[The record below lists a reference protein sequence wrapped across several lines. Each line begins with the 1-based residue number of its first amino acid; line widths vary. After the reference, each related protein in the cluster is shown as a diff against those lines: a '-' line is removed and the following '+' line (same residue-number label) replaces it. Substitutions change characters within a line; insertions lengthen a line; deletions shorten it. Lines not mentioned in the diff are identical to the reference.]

1 MLRCWVVSKG
11 LLPLLFGRG
20 ELAALAKGWTTTVAV
35 LERAYKQYQGPQSPP
50 WSRFLII
57 PRHAYRDVFRSK
69 IFTAFFALSFIW
81 PLVCAILIYLHHNV
95 EAIAVLKINVRAL
108 LPIDAGF
115 FQTYVIV
122 QGTIGFFLAVLV
134 GPQQV
139 SRDLTNNA
147 LPLYLCRPF
156 TRSEY
161 VAGKMSIV
169 VILLSAITWAPGLIL
184 FLLQSYLEGWSWFT
198 DNIWMASAIFLG
210 SLVWIVLLALMSQA
224 ISAWVKWRLAA
235 RAALLGVF
243 FIPTIFAEVINE
255 IFQTR
260 WAHIFDLRALIGNV
274 WSGLFGT
281 FVRQVVEDREIRNG
295 RIVATAFRSEP
306 PLWASWFMLFLIC
319 AFCLWLLSRK
329 VRAYEVVK

>member
-1 MLRCWVVSKG
+1 M
-11 LLPLLFGRG
+11 
-20 ELAALAKGWTTTVAV
+20 AV
-35 LERAYKQYQGPQSPP
+35 LERAYKQYQGPQSPL

-69 IFTAFFALSFIW
+69 IFTGFFALSFIW

-95 EAIAVLKINVRAL
+95 EALAIMRINVREL

-115 FQTYVIV
+115 FQTYVAV
-122 QGTIGFFLAVLV
+122 QGTIGFFLVMLV
-134 GPQQV
+134 GPHQV

-161 VAGKMSIV
+161 VVGKMSIV
-169 VILLSAITWAPGLIL
+169 VILLSAITWVPGLIL
-184 FLLQSYLEGWSWFT
+184 FLLQAYLEGWQWFAANT
-198 DNIWMASAIFLG
+198 WMASAIFLG

-235 RAALLGVF
+235 RAALLAVF
-243 FIPTIFAEVINE
+243 FIPTIFAAVVNE

-260 WAHIFDLRALIGNV
+260 WGHIFDLQALIRNV

-281 FVRQVVEDREIRNG
+281 FVRQTGNVEEARNG
-295 RIVATAFRSEP
+295 RVIRLITMTEP
-306 PLWASWFMLFLIC
+306 PLWASWFVLFLIC

>member
-1 MLRCWVVSKG
+1 
-11 LLPLLFGRG
+11 
-20 ELAALAKGWTTTVAV
+20 
-35 LERAYKQYQGPQSPP
+35 
-50 WSRFLII
+50 
-57 PRHAYRDVFRSK
+57 VFRSK

-122 QGTIGFFLAVLV
+122 QGTIGFFLAMLV

-161 VAGKMSIV
+161 VVGKLSIV
-169 VILLSAITWAPGLIL
+169 VILLSAITWVPGLIL
-184 FLLQSYLEGWSWFT
+184 FLLQSYLEGWSWFAE
-198 DNIWMASAIFLG
+198 NSWMASAIFLG

-260 WAHIFDLRALIGNV
+260 WGHLFDLRALIGNV

-281 FVRQVVEDREIRNG
+281 FVRQAVEDREFRNG
-295 RIVATAFRSEP
+295 HIVAVAFRTEP

>member
-1 MLRCWVVSKG
+1 M
-11 LLPLLFGRG
+11 
-20 ELAALAKGWTTTVAV
+20 AV
-35 LERAYKQYQGPQSPP
+35 LERTYKQYQGVVSPE

-69 IFTAFFALSFIW
+69 LFTAFFALSYIW

-95 EAIAVLKINVRAL
+95 EALLMIKVNVRDL
-108 LPIDAGF
+108 LPIDAWF
-115 FQTYVIV
+115 FQVYVIV
-122 QGTIGFFLAVLV
+122 QGTISFFLAMLV

-156 TRSEY
+156 TRTEY
-161 VAGKMSIV
+161 VVGKMSIV
-169 VILLSAITWAPGLIL
+169 IILLSLITWAPGLIL
-184 FLLQSYLEGWSWFT
+184 FLLQSYLEGWTWFT
-198 DNIWMASAIFLG
+198 ENIWIASAIFLG
-210 SLVWIVLLALMSQA
+210 SLVWILLLALMSQA
-224 ISAWVKWRLAA
+224 ISAWVKWLVAA
-235 RAALLGVF
+235 RAALLAAF
-243 FIPTIFAEVINE
+243 FIPTAFAAIINE

-260 WAHIFDLRALIGNV
+260 WGHLFDLQALIGNV

-281 FVRQVVEDREIRNG
+281 FVRQAVEDREFRNG
-295 RIVATAFRSEP
+295 RIVAVAFRTEP

-329 VRAYEVVK
+329 VKAYEVVK